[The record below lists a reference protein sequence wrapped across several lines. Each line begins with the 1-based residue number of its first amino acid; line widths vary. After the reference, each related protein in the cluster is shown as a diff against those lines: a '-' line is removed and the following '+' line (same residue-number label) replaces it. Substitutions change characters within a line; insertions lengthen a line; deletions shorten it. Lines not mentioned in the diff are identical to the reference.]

1 MKTKEELATEH
12 AYNMIPQARTEV
24 NESTFAEFHL
34 AKSSFIAGYDAASK
48 EVEDLKDKLL
58 HARLTIDSVKEHIA
72 VEPINFD
79 EK

>member
-1 MKTKEELATEH
+1 MKTKEELAIEH

-48 EVEDLKDKLL
+48 EVEELKVNLEV
-58 HARLTIDSVKEHIA
+58 AVKIIQILDQ
-72 VEPINFD
+72 VELRRS
-79 EK
+79 